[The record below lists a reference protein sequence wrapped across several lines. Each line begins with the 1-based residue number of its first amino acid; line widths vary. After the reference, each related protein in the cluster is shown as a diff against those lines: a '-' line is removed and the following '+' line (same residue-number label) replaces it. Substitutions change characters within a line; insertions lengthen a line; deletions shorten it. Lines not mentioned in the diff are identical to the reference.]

1 MLIQCIPR
9 FNRSSLQFNYSIFW
23 LCVEF
28 SRLSYTVCTIKK
40 KKLGCE
46 CDSDHVLNVGERK
59 GNQAQ
64 LERGRVLGQL
74 VTTMPQTAELL
85 SSTEQKKSHFSSELI
100 SSNELL
106 AD

>member
-1 MLIQCIPR
+1 
-9 FNRSSLQFNYSIFW
+9 
-23 LCVEF
+23 
-28 SRLSYTVCTIKK
+28 
-40 KKLGCE
+40 
-46 CDSDHVLNVGERK
+46 VGERK